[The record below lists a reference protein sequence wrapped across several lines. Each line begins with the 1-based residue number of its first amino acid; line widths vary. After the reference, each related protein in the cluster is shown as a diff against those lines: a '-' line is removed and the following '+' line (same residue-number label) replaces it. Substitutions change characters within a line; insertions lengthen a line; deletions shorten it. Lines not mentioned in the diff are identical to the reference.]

1 MTSLNRVGRP
11 QKPGASGRDERAKR
25 DESQRVGVAPHAQL
39 ENASA
44 HAAELVVSHVRGL
57 IDRGA
62 IRPGDQLPPERELA
76 AQIGVSRPSVRAG
89 LRALGAIGVVRS
101 RHGAGTFITDGPP
114 VLGTEPLS
122 FLAALHGFTRDE
134 MFEARRILEVGAAG
148 LAAERAGGDQVATL
162 AEEIAGMFA
171 SLDDAQAFLI
181 HDIRFHRAVASA
193 SGNPILASLV
203 EMVSALFYEQRRN
216 TAARAPGS
224 DLKEAA
230 QMHRA
235 IYQAVR
241 GRQSDRAKE
250 LMNRHLLEAQI
261 AQAAEESDRPSA
273 KRRKH

>member
-1 MTSLNRVGRP
+1 VIFIPRFSFAAAGIGMTSLNPIPLKKTGEP
-11 QKPGASGRDERAKR
+11 
-25 DESQRVGVAPHAQL
+25 
-39 ENASA
+39 A
-44 HAAELVVSHVRGL
+44 HAAELVVAHVRAL

-62 IRPGDQLPPERELA
+62 IRPGDRLPPERALA
-76 AQIGVSRPSVRAG
+76 TQIGVSRPSVRAG
-89 LRALGAIGVVRS
+89 LRALGALGVIRS

-171 SLDDAQAFLI
+171 SLDDPQAFLI

-203 EMVSALFYEQRRN
+203 EMVSALFYEHRRN

-230 QMHRA
+230 QMHRS

-241 GRQSDRAKE
+241 SRQADRAKD
-250 LMNRHLLEAQI
+250 LMNQHLLDAQT
-261 AQAAEESDRPSA
+261 AQAAEDGTAAPA
-273 KRRKH
+273 AGARR

>member
-1 MTSLNRVGRP
+1 MAHAA
-11 QKPGASGRDERAKR
+11 ASPRAR
-25 DESQRVGVAPHAQL
+25 L
-39 ENASA
+39 ENEVAY
-44 HAAELVVSHVRGL
+44 AAELVVAHVRDL

-114 VLGTEPLS
+114 VLGSEPLS

-134 MFEARRILEVGAAG
+134 MFEARRVLEVGAAG
-148 LAAERAGGDQVATL
+148 LAAERACGDEIATL
-162 AEEIAGMFA
+162 ADEIAGMFA
-171 SLDDAQAFLI
+171 SLEDPQAFLI

-193 SGNPILASLV
+193 SRNPILASLV
-203 EMVSALFYEQRRN
+203 EMVSELFYEQRRN
-216 TAARAPGS
+216 TAARAPDS

-235 IYQAVR
+235 IYHAVR
-241 GRQSDRAKE
+241 NRQIDRAKD
-250 LMNRHLLEAQI
+250 LMNQHLLDAQM
-261 AQAAEESDRPSA
+261 AQAAEDSPGPRATVKRRPTSA
-273 KRRKH
+273 KAPAR